1 MADRAL
7 VLTWGAVVR
16 GREER
21 ALENFN
27 EVVGLYGR
35 MQQEGRIEQFDVT
48 LLVPNRGMD
57 GFMQL
62 QGSAEQIAAVRED
75 SEFQRLI
82 VEAGLIVDDLTVT
95 EGYVNEG
102 IAGQMEMFRAAV
114 AKVPQA
120 A

>member
-21 ALENFN
+21 ALDNFN

-48 LLVPNRGMD
+48 FLSPNARID
-57 GFMQL
+57 GIMRL
-62 QGSAEQIAAVRED
+62 QGTAEQMAAVKD
-75 SEFQRLI
+75 DPEFQRILT
-82 VEAGLIVDDLTVT
+82 EATLIVDDLTIT
-95 EGYVNEG
+95 DAYVNEG
-102 IAGQMEMFRAAV
+102 IAAQMELFRDAV
-114 AKVPQA
+114 SKVPQA
-120 A
+120 T

>member
-1 MADRAL
+1 MADRTL

-21 ALENFN
+21 SLETFN
-27 EVVGLYGR
+27 EVVAFYGR

-48 LLVPNRGMD
+48 LLAPNASIN

-62 QGSAEQIAAVRED
+62 RGSAEQLAAARED
-75 SEFQRLI
+75 PDFQRLLS
-82 VEAGLIVDDLTVT
+82 EAMLIVDDLCVID
-95 EGYVNEG
+95 GYVNEG
-102 IAGQMEMFRAAV
+102 VSGQMALFQQAI